1 METDGTVWL
10 QGLLAVAALSCVS
23 LVGGATLVLRPDVLR
38 RGLVILIP
46 FAAGA
51 LLGDSFFHLIPE
63 IAESEKG
70 LDFFASSFLL
80 AGIVAF
86 FVLEKVLHWHHAH
99 FPHEEVIH
107 PVAVS
112 NLLGDGLHN
121 LVDGA
126 IVAGAFVAGPE
137 LGIATAIAVALHEIP
152 QELGDFAILHHAGV
166 EPKRALRLNF
176 FSGLLA
182 LAGAVLALSFSSV
195 ETIERGLLPFSAGAF
210 VYIAGTDLI
219 PELHK
224 EPEGGKSLAQVA
236 ALVAGLVVMAAL
248 LVLE

>member
-1 METDGTVWL
+1 MNDGIPWVQT
-10 QGLLAVAALSCVS
+10 LAAVGGISTVS
-23 LVGGATLVLRPDVLR
+23 LVGALGMVVKRDFLAKALFVV
-38 RGLVILIP
+38 VA

-51 LLGDSFFHLIPE
+51 LLGDAFFHLVPE
-63 IAESEKG
+63 IAESKTG
-70 LDFFASSFLL
+70 FDTLASAALL
-80 AGIVAF
+80 GGVLVL

-99 FPHEEVIH
+99 YPHEDVIH
-107 PVAVS
+107 PVAMS
-112 NLLGDGLHN
+112 NLVGDALHN
-121 LVDGA
+121 LLDGSLIGA
-126 IVAGAFVAGPE
+126 SYLVSPTVGLATTVAV
-137 LGIATAIAVALHEIP
+137 VLHEIP

-210 VYIAGTDLI
+210 VCIAGTDLI

-236 ALVAGLVVMAAL
+236 ALIAGLAVMAAL
-248 LVLE
+248 LVFE